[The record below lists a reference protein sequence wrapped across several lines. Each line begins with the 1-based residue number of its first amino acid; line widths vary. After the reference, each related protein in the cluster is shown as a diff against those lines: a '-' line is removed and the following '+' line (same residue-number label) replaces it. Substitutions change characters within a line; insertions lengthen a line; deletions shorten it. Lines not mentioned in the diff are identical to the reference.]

1 MRPHYVR
8 RTSGSAFTL
17 IELMVVITIIA
28 VLAGLIIMVV
38 SLVRDRANSVKCMSN
53 LRQMGMGFQAY
64 AADNRGLVPPTQYSG
79 GIWQTMAHAGIWFGF
94 IETYLPPEG
103 TAPLWHCPG
112 SIFTLNEAR
121 AMGAK
126 NMGKDDQVMTSYGH
140 NERPWKARSIGE
152 FNYRIAQIPNLS
164 EVILLGDRWG
174 TRDGVG
180 VKTQGSI
187 QAPYRCRPMTGS
199 RSQPQPSVGL
209 KWEEGSVRVSHSA
222 GPGTDA
228 TRGRFNIVCL
238 DGHVEN
244 IRWQDTFGPGGGLRI
259 PNRWE
264 ANF

>member
-1 MRPHYVR
+1 MCSHRFHR
-8 RTSGSAFTL
+8 QSGSAFTL
-17 IELMVVITIIA
+17 VELLVVITIIA
-28 VLAGLIIMVV
+28 VLSGLLLVV
-38 SLVRDRANSVKCMSN
+38 VNLVRDRANSVKCMSN

-64 AADNRGLVPPTQYSG
+64 AADNNGLIPPTQYSNG
-79 GIWQTMAHAGIWFGF
+79 VWQTMAHAGIWFGF
-94 IETYLPPEG
+94 IETYLPAES

-112 SIFTLNEAR
+112 SAFTLNEAR

-126 NMGKDDQVMTSYGH
+126 STGRDDQVMTSYGM
-140 NERPWKARSIGE
+140 NEAPWKSRGIGE
-152 FNYRIAQIPNLS
+152 FNYRVARIPNPTQ
-164 EVILLGDRWG
+164 VILLGDRWG

-187 QAPYRCRPMTGS
+187 QAPYRCKPVTGP
-199 RSQPQPSVGL
+199 RSQPQPATGL

-238 DGHVEN
+238 DGRIEN
-244 IRWQDTFGPGGGLRI
+244 LRWQDTYGPGGGLRV
-259 PNRWE
+259 PNRWD